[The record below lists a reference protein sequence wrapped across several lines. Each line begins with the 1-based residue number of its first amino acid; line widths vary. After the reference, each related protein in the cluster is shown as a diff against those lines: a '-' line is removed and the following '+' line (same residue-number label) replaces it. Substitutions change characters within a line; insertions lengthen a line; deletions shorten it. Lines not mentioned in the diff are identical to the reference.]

1 MAQLDKI
8 HDAVK
13 NALIKDSWTITAENF
28 QMRFKELKL
37 YGDLEAHKIFAV
49 KGTEKIGVKAKSF
62 WVFRQCPN
70 FKKHSDNTEFTN
82 RFCRS

>member
-49 KGTEKIGVKAKSF
+49 KERRKSSLKQKVF